1 MESFPFSFQVSCLNI
16 SAIKMRISTL
26 IAAICA
32 AALPLIHDA
41 TALFLSRQLFHR
53 CRDTRG
59 DQGFVACCET
69 YHSNASGV
77 DMNYCRS
84 EQCLDLSSLQQI
96 LGYCDSLRCD
106 ETREVI
112 NGKDEISTC
121 KNVEMVA
128 RLSLNFTE
136 ECHMFSRKPG
146 IVCLGVGELI

>member
-1 MESFPFSFQVSCLNI
+1 
-16 SAIKMRISTL
+16 MRILNL
-26 IAAICA
+26 IVALCA
-32 AALPLIHDA
+32 AVSPLIHNA

-59 DQGFVACCET
+59 DQGFVACREK

-84 EQCLDLSSLQQI
+84 EQCLDLSSLPQI

-121 KNVEMVA
+121 KNAEMVA
-128 RLSLNFTE
+128 RLSLNLTE
-136 ECHMFSRKPG
+136 ECSMFLRKPG
-146 IVCLGVGELI
+146 IVCFGVGELI